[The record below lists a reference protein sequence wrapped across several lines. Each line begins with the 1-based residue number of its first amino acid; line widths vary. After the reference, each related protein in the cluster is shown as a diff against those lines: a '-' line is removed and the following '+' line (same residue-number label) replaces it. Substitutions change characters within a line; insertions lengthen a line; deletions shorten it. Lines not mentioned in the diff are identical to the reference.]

1 MKITPIDIQQQ
12 DFKTRFRGYDCEEV
26 DAFLRSVSESL
37 EDVVKENAALK
48 ERLDTTEEQLRTLR
62 QRESALNDLLV
73 TTQNMTENLKQS
85 AHREADLILKEA
97 ELKAEEILKKTQE
110 EYSVLQHEIMGLQR
124 EKILTLQKC
133 RGILQMFQKMIE
145 LEELDQEG
153 VEQRTRYE
161 DV

>member
-12 DFKTRFRGYDCEEV
+12 DFKMRLRGYDCEEV
-26 DAFLRSVSESL
+26 DAFLRSVSEGM

-48 ERLDTTEEQLRTLR
+48 ERLDGAEEQLRSLR
-62 QRESALNDLLV
+62 QKESALNDLLV
-73 TTQNMTENLKQS
+73 TTQNMAENLKQS

-110 EYSVLQHEIMGLQR
+110 EYSVLQHEIFALQR
-124 EKILTLQKC
+124 QKILTLQKC

-153 VEQRTRYE
+153 VEQRSRYE